1 MWTIFL
7 LSAMSV
13 SVVLLVLVYIA
24 NKVFIAMENDREK
37 NKIKN
42 NKQDEK
48 EKEI

>member
-1 MWTIFL
+1 MWVIFL
-7 LSAMSV
+7 LSSMSV
-13 SVVLLVLVYIA
+13 AVVLLVLAYIA

-42 NKQDEK
+42 NQQYEK

>member
-1 MWTIFL
+1 MWAIFL

-13 SVVLLVLVYIA
+13 AVVLLVLVYIA